1 MFVTVMF
8 IQPGFHYCGLS
19 QEPTFEGIK
28 ARVFVTV
35 KFIQPGL
42 IIVGQVR
49 SLPSR
54 GAMLKC
60 LSLSSLSSLV

>member
-19 QEPTFEGIK
+19 QGPTFEGIK

-42 IIVGQVR
+42 IIVG
-49 SLPSR
+49 
-54 GAMLKC
+54 
-60 LSLSSLSSLV
+60 